1 MQHST
6 QRKLVRLIPYNIPY
20 LDLNVKDKPMYVDCF
35 LFLFSSKQY
44 KRFLSDSET
53 MQKGIIYITFN
64 MHYESQISKD
74 PIIYC
79 IDGKSPS
86 KNFMVVLHLAGV
98 LMVHLREGRALL
110 S

>member
-1 MQHST
+1 MTMQHST

-64 MHYESQISKD
+64 MHYESLIFQG
-74 PIIYC
+74 P
-79 IDGKSPS
+79 
-86 KNFMVVLHLAGV
+86 NHLF
-98 LMVHLREGRALL
+98 H
-110 S
+110 